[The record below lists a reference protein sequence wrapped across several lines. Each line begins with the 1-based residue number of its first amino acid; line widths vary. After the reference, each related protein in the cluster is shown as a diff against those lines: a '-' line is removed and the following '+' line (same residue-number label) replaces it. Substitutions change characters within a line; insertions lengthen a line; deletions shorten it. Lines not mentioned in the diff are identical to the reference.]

1 MSATSETLAPRRSG
15 SKRRLWI
22 AAGVAL
28 VLAAGFFAGYLPRRL
43 ARAKLA
49 AATPAAPVAPRVSVV
64 KAVAVDAGRMLTLP
78 AGLSAKQQTPVY
90 ARATAYVSRLLVD
103 LVDPVTK
110 GPLLVQL
117 YNPQR

>member
-78 AGLSAKQQTPVY
+78 AALSAKQQTLVY
-90 ARATAYVSRLLVD
+90 ARASGYVSPWLVD
-103 LVDPVTK
+103 NGDPAQK
-110 GPLLVQL
+110 GQL
-117 YNPQR
+117 PVHRDT